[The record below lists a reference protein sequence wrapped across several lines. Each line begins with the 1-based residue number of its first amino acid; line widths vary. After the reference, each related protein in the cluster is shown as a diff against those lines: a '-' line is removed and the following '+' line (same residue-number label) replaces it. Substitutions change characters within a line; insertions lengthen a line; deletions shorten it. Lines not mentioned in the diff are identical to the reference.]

1 MRVLII
7 VCTGISG
14 SGRREAIVNMVDLA
28 WKKGVDIQI
37 KNVGQ
42 MMYEKAEEGGYPI
55 SEGKILD
62 LPAFTLRSLRWSV
75 FEDILRTIND
85 AEHTIIDTHA
95 CFRWKKFVFDGFDYS
110 YLSKLKPDIY
120 FNVMDTIYSIKGRL
134 ELQKGWQGKHSLLEL
149 LIWRDEEAV
158 LTRTFAEIQNKE
170 FYHLFYD
177 DPPESMFQITF
188 QSEVKKAYLSY
199 PISFAT
205 PEQIQEVEVFR
216 DALRKKIVIF
226 DPLGNRDMSWQTA
239 AAALKTQGETEIEI
253 PFRYGDVER
262 TVIVPIEEIFEAND
276 YLMDQTVNIDFM
288 LIDQSDFIVVN
299 YYDPDIHSPGVNNEM
314 QYARSNGKDVYIY
327 WPESR
332 MSPFLERNITKHFKT
347 QEELLD
353 FLET

>member
-14 SGRREAIVNMVDLA
+14 SGRREAIVNVVDLA
-28 WKKGVDIQI
+28 RKKGFDIQI

-75 FEDILRTIND
+75 FEDILRTIDD

-120 FNVMDTIYSIKGRL
+120 FNIMDTIYSIKGRL

-158 LTRTFAEIQNKE
+158 LTRTFAEIQNKK

-177 DPPESMFQITF
+177 DPPESMFQIAF
-188 QSEVKKAYLSY
+188 QNEVKKAYLSY

-205 PEQIQEVEVFR
+205 PEQIQGVEVFR

-239 AAALKTQGETEIEI
+239 AAALKKQGEKEIEI

-262 TVIVPIEEIFEAND
+262 TVIVPIEEIFEANE

-347 QEELLD
+347 QKELLD
-353 FLET
+353 FFET

>member
-1 MRVLII
+1 VRVLII

-14 SGRREAIVNMVDLA
+14 SGRRQAIVNMVDLA
-28 WKKGVDIQI
+28 QNKGFDIQI
-37 KNVGQ
+37 KNVGL

-75 FEDILRTIND
+75 FEDILRTIDD

-95 CFRWKKFVFDGFDYS
+95 CFRWKKFIFDGFDYS

-134 ELQKGWQGKHSLLEL
+134 ELQKGWKGKHSLLEL

-170 FYHLFYD
+170 FFHLFYD
-177 DPPESMFQITF
+177 DPPESMFQIAF
-188 QSEVKKAYLSY
+188 QSEIKKAYLSY

-205 PEQIQEVEVFR
+205 PEQIQGVEVFR
-216 DALRKKIVIF
+216 DALRNKIVIF

-239 AAALKTQGETEIEI
+239 AAALKKQGETEIEI
-253 PFRYGDVER
+253 PFRYDDVER
-262 TVIVPIEEIFEAND
+262 TVTVPIQEIYEAND

-299 YYDPDIHSPGVNNEM
+299 YYDPEIHSPGVNNEM

-332 MSPFLERNITKHFKT
+332 MSPFLERNITKHFRT

-353 FLET
+353 FF